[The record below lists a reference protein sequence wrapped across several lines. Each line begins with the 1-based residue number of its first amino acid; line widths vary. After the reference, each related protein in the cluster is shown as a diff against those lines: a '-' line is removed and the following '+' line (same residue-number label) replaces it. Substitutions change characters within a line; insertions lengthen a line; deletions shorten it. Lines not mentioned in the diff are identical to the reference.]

1 MRGLLEKISPCP
13 NGCKTMRYEAIWG
26 GPSGNSDG
34 IPMREVLTT
43 NNPVDLSYA
52 EAVLTNAGVKSVV
65 FDTHMSVLDG
75 SMGILPRRV
84 MVADADESRARALL
98 KDALNP

>member
-1 MRGLLEKISPCP
+1 
-13 NGCKTMRYEAIWG
+13 
-26 GPSGNSDG
+26 
-34 IPMREVLTT
+34 MREVLTT
-43 NNPVDLSYA
+43 NKAVDLSYA
-52 EAVLTNAGVKSVV
+52 EAVLTYAGVKSVV

-75 SMGILPRRV
+75 SMGILPRRL